1 MWTKMFKQGPDQDT
15 IQAGSVYRRI
25 RRDNTVETATVLA
38 IREDSMGIPHVRY
51 RVSFGRADQHIFE
64 EGPRVLS
71 LACFREQY
79 RSLPV
84 S

>member
-1 MWTKMFKQGPDQDT
+1 MWTKVFKQRSDQET
-15 IQAGSVYRRI
+15 IQAGAVYRRI
-25 RRDNTVETATVLA
+25 RRDNTVETATVLS

-51 RVSFGRADQHIFE
+51 RVSFGRADRHIFE

-71 LACFREQY
+71 LACFKEQY

-84 S
+84 A